1 MRRSIRRLIPLLLVL
16 LAAPAGL
23 ARACIN
29 GTLQATDGWT
39 WEVQKAEKSLALG
52 DHATAAL
59 RVIEL
64 FPAVMGDTVPTE
76 RAGLFE
82 RSRRVLALAI
92 ARAGG
97 RFIRAEIARD
107 AALVWAVK
115 VLQARH
121 QADLDDPLRAAD
133 LAEALALVPTGR
145 EQAYALLAELARADL
160 MPDPRG
166 WAVLGALARSLGRL
180 EIGRIAANHCHQ
192 TASQGW
198 LCNVPLA

>member
-1 MRRSIRRLIPLLLVL
+1 MRRSIRRLLPLLLVL
-16 LAAPAGL
+16 LAAPTGP

-29 GTLQATDGWT
+29 GTLRATDGWT

-52 DHATAAL
+52 DHATAAW

-64 FPAVMGDTVPTE
+64 FPAVMGDAVPSE
-76 RAGLFE
+76 RAELFE

-107 AALVWAVK
+107 AALAWAVE

-121 QADLDDPLRAAD
+121 RAGPDDPLRAAD
-133 LAEALALVPTGR
+133 LAEALALVPADR
-145 EQAYALLAELARADL
+145 ERAYALLAELARADL

-166 WAVLGALARSLGRL
+166 WAVLGALARALGRH
-180 EIGRIAANHCHQ
+180 EVGRIAANHCRQ

-198 LCNVPLA
+198 LCDVPLA